1 MLRLSCAAEPVRKEP
16 DLASNICVEGSYRS
30 TDNQLAHSLF
40 SFLSLKGDTAPAPL
54 PPSVEAA
61 YKKKCI
67 QLKQRL
73 NDIEAENAAK
83 RIRIDRNKRFV
94 EKMRLEQAILLEHLG
109 KIQQKKG
116 LTPEG
121 LPLYDFPEDDPDSE
135 GSSEGPPT
143 VRIPKTRL
151 LLYKNHGEPDQR
163 QPNEKPLRSKRSHRR
178 PIPSPPPG
186 PGPAHSTPI
195 QEPQHYYTQMDIERN
210 AHLPPDNFMNYEA
223 EFNPANYQPPKV
235 SYSRHLPGKFHDHN
249 PNPHTEFQAWIQ
261 HCRTTNPEF
270 ANLDEHECLTRAK
283 AAWQRLFS
291 EKEVAKM
298 KAEYEE
304 RVDDWYARQE
314 EWEIAEA
321 KDKGTATNNSNP
333 NGAPPHRQ
341 ATDEDMAG
349 AKGGFTAVNG

>member
-1 MLRLSCAAEPVRKEP
+1 M
-16 DLASNICVEGSYRS
+16 
-30 TDNQLAHSLF
+30 SLCQQVTF
-40 SFLSLKGDTAPAPL
+40 SFNDLFRTRIEWDTADTSSSPSIVKGDTTPAPL
-54 PPSVEAA
+54 PPSVEGA

-67 QLKQRL
+67 QLKHRL

-109 KIQQKKG
+109 KLQQKKG

-143 VRIPKTRL
+143 P
-151 LLYKNHGEPDQR
+151 H
-163 QPNEKPLRSKRSHRR
+163 EKPLRSKRSHRR

-186 PGPAHSTPI
+186 PGPANSTPI
-195 QEPQHYYTQMDIERN
+195 QEPQHYYTQMDNIERN
-210 AHLPPDNFMNYEA
+210 ADLPPDNFMNYEV
-223 EFNPANYQPPKV
+223 EFNAAHYQPPKV
-235 SYSRHLPGKFHDHN
+235 SYSRHLRGEFRDHN
-249 PNPHTEFQAWIQ
+249 PNPYSDFQTWVQ
-261 HCRTTNPEF
+261 HCRATNADF
-270 ANLDEHECLTRAK
+270 ADLDEHETIKKAK
-283 AAWQRLFS
+283 AAWQRFFS
-291 EKEVAKM
+291 DKEVARM

-304 RVDDWYARQE
+304 RVDDWYARQA

-321 KDKGTATNNSNP
+321 KDNKSNRNLD
-333 NGAPPHRQ
+333 NGNQNGGPPSHPDI
-341 ATDEDMAG
+341 DEDRDMAG